1 MKNYDIDYPKL
12 SKNVSYALRHAPWE
26 YELEL
31 DSEGWV
37 EIEQLLTAL
46 RFDNQWKEITEN
58 ELSKMIEIS
67 DKKRHE
73 ISNGKIRALYGHSVP
88 QKILKESSIPPSIL
102 YHGTKRHLVQQI
114 LSEGI
119 QPMGRQYVHL
129 SVDIDTAKIVGKR
142 KDSHPVLLKIQAEQA
157 SNEGIKF
164 YQGNNIVWLSDYIPS
179 KYISVDKN

>member
-1 MKNYDIDYPKL
+1 MKKNEIAYQKL
-12 SKNVSYALRHAPWE
+12 SKIVSYALRHAPWE

-31 DSEGWV
+31 DGEGWV

-46 RFDNQWKEITEN
+46 RYDTEWKEITEN
-58 ELSKMIEIS
+58 ELSKMIEVS

-73 ISNGKIRALYGHSVP
+73 ILDGKIRALYGHSVP
-88 QKILKESSIPPSIL
+88 QKILKESSTPPSIL

-129 SVDIDTAKIVGKR
+129 SVDIETAEIVGKR
-142 KDSHPVLLKIQAEQA
+142 KDSDPVILQIQAEQA
-157 SNEGIKF
+157 FNEGIQF
-164 YQGNNIVWLSDYIPS
+164 YQGNNIVWLADHIPH
-179 KYISVDKN
+179 KYIFVGH